1 MGFQLAADEDSNNS
15 PGNEVQEEE
24 YGLVED
30 GDEIVGID
38 MEEAVSSPE
47 NEERMANNGSDGTD
61 EVDENAQPLG
71 QAYKLAGKDANNGAE
86 NFYYGAQ
93 GTFSGKQIENQ
104 IYGAQDGHL
113 GLSA

>member
-1 MGFQLAADEDSNNS
+1 
-15 PGNEVQEEE
+15 
-24 YGLVED
+24 
-30 GDEIVGID
+30 

-86 NFYYGAQ
+86 NFYYGA
-93 GTFSGKQIENQ
+93 
-104 IYGAQDGHL
+104 
-113 GLSA
+113 